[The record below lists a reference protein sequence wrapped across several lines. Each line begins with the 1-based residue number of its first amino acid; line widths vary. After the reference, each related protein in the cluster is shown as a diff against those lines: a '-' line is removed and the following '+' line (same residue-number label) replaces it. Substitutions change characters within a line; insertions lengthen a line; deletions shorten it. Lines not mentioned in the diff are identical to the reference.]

1 MSEIPTGV
9 KSVIV
14 PQDQIE
20 QWSDEE
26 GRFVASYP
34 SNFYCINAL
43 GDYVFYITRSRAVA
57 QDCCDADFPPAGRY
71 VIRTVKDTKTK
82 SRLESGNLSCYG
94 TATRKGQKKYN

>member
-1 MSEIPTGV
+1 MSEKEI

-20 QWSDEE
+20 QWSEEE

-34 SNFYCINAL
+34 SNYYCINAL

-57 QDCCDADFPPAGRY
+57 QSCCDNDFGKGRY
-71 VIRTVKDTKTK
+71 VIRAVKDQKTK
-82 SRLESGNLSCYG
+82 SSLESGGLSCYG
-94 TATRKGQKKYN
+94 TATRARPPSRPPR